1 MAKTKKK
8 KKIVT
13 TPNDG
18 GDVKKLDHSC
28 ISGEKI
34 KCYSHSG
41 KPFGGFPKGYILNH
55 SIDITFL
62 KWENYRN
69 GYQITVAWG

>member
-1 MAKTKKK
+1 MSDVKK
-8 KKIVT
+8 VET
-13 TPNDG
+13 TPNAGD
-18 GDVKKLDHSC
+18 DVKKLDHPC

-41 KPFGGFPKGYILNH
+41 KQFGSFPKGYILNH

-62 KWENYRN
+62 K
-69 GYQITVAWG
+69 